1 MLTPMRARAVFTR
14 YSVLVGALV
23 LGACSGEVSS
33 PSNASSKT
41 VQGHSMYAPSEADKA
56 LIGVVDGTYSVTFDP
71 TKDESFAL
79 GPNHLDIPA
88 YGVCN
93 LLTSGYGAAYWDKP
107 CNPQLLPV
115 TLTVVIK
122 NATSDHP
129 SINFFPAMRFN
140 PSKSVQLFMY
150 APHVSPT
157 DAKNWLMSYCPDLG
171 ACFDESLMDTSLAT
185 AIDYSNDMLFRR
197 VKHFSGY
204 TVAERADDGT
214 IIAGQ

>member
-1 MLTPMRARAVFTR
+1 MLTPMRARTVLTK
-14 YSVLVGALV
+14 YSVLVGALI

-33 PSNASSKT
+33 PANVAMKT
-41 VQGHSMYAPSEADKA
+41 AQGTSMYAPSDADKA

-88 YGVCN
+88 NGVCN

-107 CNPQLLPV
+107 CAPQLAPV

-122 NATSDHP
+122 DASSDHP

-140 PSKSVQLFMY
+140 PSTAVKLYMY
-150 APHVSPT
+150 APNVTPT

-171 ACFDESLMDTSLAT
+171 ACFDESLTDTSLAT
-185 AIDYSNDMLFRR
+185 VIDYNSDMLFRR

-204 TVAERADDGT
+204 TVAERSDDGA
-214 IIAGQ
+214 IISGQ